1 MNICLYGASS
11 PEIDPVYLD
20 AAYAFGRLLAQHGH
34 TLVYGGGA
42 QGVMGAAA
50 RGAYEA
56 GGKITGIAP
65 TFLQVDGILFDHCTE
80 FLLTDTMDFMEAR
93 TVTEPSA
100 PEVETAGKGDL
111 DEIFACA
118 QRFVAD
124 CGLLDKPEKEPF
136 RKVLDSFRIL
146 RADGKIVSMA
156 RIAPATQ
163 DDLRLVLVYTRDEYR
178 GRGYARKVVN
188 SAKNEILAAGKR
200 VTLNVD
206 RKNPVSYHL
215 YRSLGFERMFSQGE
229 FRRVDNRTES

>member
-80 FLLTDTMDFMEAR
+80 FLLTDTMAERKTAMIAHADAFVMAPGGFVTLEDFFEVLTLKQLGRHGKAIIVYNQDGFFNSLFQMMDECVEKGFMNH
-93 TVTEPSA
+93 VTNEIYQVMTDIDEILSYLDGYT
-100 PEVETAGKGDL
+100 PEVGKV
-111 DEIFACA
+111 FK
-118 QRFVAD
+118 F
-124 CGLLDKPEKEPF
+124 
-136 RKVLDSFRIL
+136 
-146 RADGKIVSMA
+146 
-156 RIAPATQ
+156 
-163 DDLRLVLVYTRDEYR
+163 
-178 GRGYARKVVN
+178 
-188 SAKNEILAAGKR
+188 
-200 VTLNVD
+200 
-206 RKNPVSYHL
+206 
-215 YRSLGFERMFSQGE
+215 
-229 FRRVDNRTES
+229 

>member
-80 FLLTDTMDFMEAR
+80 FLLTDTMTERKTAMIARADAFVMAPGGFGTFEEFFEVLTLKQLGRHGKAIIVYNQDGFFNSLFQMMDECVEKGFMNH
-93 TVTEPSA
+93 VTNEIYQVMTDIDEILSYLDGYT
-100 PEVETAGKGDL
+100 PEVGKV
-111 DEIFACA
+111 FK
-118 QRFVAD
+118 F
-124 CGLLDKPEKEPF
+124 
-136 RKVLDSFRIL
+136 
-146 RADGKIVSMA
+146 
-156 RIAPATQ
+156 
-163 DDLRLVLVYTRDEYR
+163 
-178 GRGYARKVVN
+178 
-188 SAKNEILAAGKR
+188 
-200 VTLNVD
+200 
-206 RKNPVSYHL
+206 
-215 YRSLGFERMFSQGE
+215 
-229 FRRVDNRTES
+229 

>member
-80 FLLTDTMDFMEAR
+80 FLLTDTMAERKTAMIAHADAFVMAPGGFGTLEEFFEVLTLKQLGRHNPAIAVLNTGGFYDSLQSFVRCGAALHPPGLPADLRAAADAGGNAGLSRAIRRGGAR
-93 TVTEPSA
+93 CPPSEKYLTSGPA
-100 PEVETAGKGDL
+100 WRSFCAG
-111 DEIFACA
+111 
-118 QRFVAD
+118 RD
-124 CGLLDKPEKEPF
+124 CHF
-136 RKVLDSFRIL
+136 DSF
-146 RADGKIVSMA
+146 
-156 RIAPATQ
+156 
-163 DDLRLVLVYTRDEYR
+163 EYFPIR
-178 GRGYARKVVN
+178 FA
-188 SAKNEILAAGKR
+188 
-200 VTLNVD
+200 
-206 RKNPVSYHL
+206 
-215 YRSLGFERMFSQGE
+215 
-229 FRRVDNRTES
+229 